1 MSRTVR
7 RLFAAAALCLFAL
20 APLAL
25 AAYSIAPTRD
35 LDVSLLARLGEWED
49 GPLFPLAHALS
60 RLCQPGPFLVL
71 VAILLGVGL
80 LCGRRR
86 QIAIAAVLL
95 IGANLTTLVLKHLLE
110 HQRFSPD
117 LAFQPWA
124 DSFPS
129 GHTTAAVSLAAAA
142 VVIATPR
149 LRPPAIAAGALFSLA
164 IGVAMMIIY
173 AHYPSDV
180 LGGYLVGAAWCF
192 GTAAVVQMRRGPQ
205 AQADRR
211 TEAPLVVST
220 E

>member
-1 MSRTVR
+1 MSRAAR
-7 RLFAAAALCLFAL
+7 RLFAAAALCLLAL

-25 AAYSIAPTRD
+25 AAYSIGPTRK
-35 LDVSLLARLGEWED
+35 LDVALLSRLGEWED
-49 GPLFPLAHALS
+49 GPLFPAAHALS
-60 RLCQPGPFLVL
+60 RLCEPGPFLALVAVL
-71 VAILLGVGL
+71 VGVGL

-86 QIAIAAVLL
+86 QVAIAAVLL

-110 HQRFSPD
+110 HQRYSPD

-124 DSFPS
+124 DAFPS

-149 LRPPAIAAGALFSLA
+149 LRPFAIAAGAIFSLA

-192 GTAAVVQMRRGPQ
+192 GTAAVVQAHRRPQ
-205 AQADRR
+205 ARAGDRA
-211 TEAPLVVST
+211 EAPLVVST